1 MQPALQHIPRLTNM
15 GDLPIA
21 SLMERLG
28 HGAIRFTGSKS
39 KVDKI
44 SVVYVT
50 RICLVFSLSLLLLYV

>member
-44 SVVYVT
+44 SVVYVN
-50 RICLVFSLSLLLLYV
+50 RICHVFSLSLLLL